1 MGIYDPWA
9 SSSPCFQWPAAVQ
22 ALSAAQAIAARL
34 SASASGGAQPPTPS
48 PALAPTHSIALP
60 IAATERRRLPPE
72 PEAASYN
79 QQPYQYPAQPGAL
92 TTSTVSLDSAAA
104 QSSIAKA
111 QQAASAMFA
120 RFQQQ
125 NFPQA
130 FEAQSLSQPPASKP
144 KWDAR

>member
-1 MGIYDPWA
+1 M
-9 SSSPCFQWPAAVQ
+9 Q

-34 SASASGGAQPPTPS
+34 SASTSGGAQPPTPS
-48 PALAPTHSIALP
+48 PALVATNSIALP
-60 IAATERRRLPPE
+60 SVAATERRRLPPE

-79 QQPYQYPAQPGAL
+79 QQPYQYPAQPGAF
-92 TTSTVSLDSAAA
+92 TTSTVPLDSAAA

-130 FEAQSLSQPPASKP
+130 NQAQPLTQPPASKP